1 MTTEIQTSKEARQK
15 DPRYVA
21 AKIAQSLGFDID
33 PDQYT
38 AEVVRTGD
46 KIVLPEGAI
55 LSDIIN
61 VLKKQDESEKQTV
74 SVNTTINAAPWDG
87 AIALHKAITEELG
100 LAYAKEIP
108 GGWFRPDQPPE
119 EIEVEVELG
128 KTMTVRWGMFELPGM
143 EGAIAQTGVN
153 RDATSGEF
161 VFTAVIKTKRRWE
174 KRARK
179 ILDRA
184 RQIAAVESVH
194 KGKAFSIRFFDND
207 GDAINIPTPQ
217 FFRFSDKQPIFN
229 TELEAAIERN
239 IFTPIRHA
247 GELQKLGESLKRG
260 ILFAGRYGTG
270 KTMLASHIAQ
280 VAIQNGWTFIY
291 VKESKELPQALKY
304 AQKFQPVVVF
314 AEDVDRVAGLQRTDS
329 VNNLL
334 NELDGVDSK
343 SAQIMTIL
351 TSNHSSQVNA
361 AMRRPG
367 RIDMVMQVLAP
378 NADTIG
384 RMVKSFVGA
393 GLDPKADTTE
403 IGTVLQGYAPAY
415 IKEACGRARLEALR
429 RTGKS
434 DALITGEDL
443 AAVAREVAAEKQMFS
458 VPTEDEAVNAGN
470 ANDVTAIATGFA
482 AASKVMKDAV
492 AKAAAAKV

>member
-1 MTTEIQTSKEARQK
+1 MGNEIQTSKEARQK

-21 AKIAQSLGFDID
+21 AKIAQTLGFDID
-33 PDQYT
+33 PDTYT

-46 KIVLPEGAI
+46 KIILPEGAI
-55 LSDIIN
+55 LSDVIK
-61 VLKKQDESEKQTV
+61 VLTKQDESEKQTV
-74 SVNTTINAAPWDG
+74 GVNTTINAAPWDG

-100 LAYAKEIP
+100 LAYALEIP
-108 GGWFRPDQPPE
+108 MGWFGSRPPE

-143 EGAIAQTGVN
+143 EGATAETGITKDPVTN
-153 RDATSGEF
+153 EF
-161 VFTAVIKTKRRWE
+161 VFTASIKTKRRWE

-184 RQIAAVESVH
+184 RAIAAVESVH
-194 KGKAFSIRFFDND
+194 KGKAFSIQFFDND
-207 GDAINIPTPQ
+207 GDAIAIPTPK
-217 FFRFSDKQPIFN
+217 FFRFSDKQPIFRR
-229 TELEAAIERN
+229 ELEAAIERN
-239 IFTPIRHA
+239 IKTPIKHA
-247 GELQKLGESLKRG
+247 AELQRVGESLKRG

-270 KTMLASHIAQ
+270 KTMLASDIAQ

-291 VKESKELPQALKY
+291 VRESRELPHALKY

-314 AEDVDRVAGLQRTDS
+314 AEDVDRIAGLQRTDS

-378 NADTIG
+378 DAETIT
-384 RMVKSFVGA
+384 RMVKSFVGE
-393 GLDPKADTTE
+393 GLDPKADLTE
-403 IGTVLQGYAPAY
+403 ISTVLSGYAPAY

-429 RTGKS
+429 RTGKY
-434 DALITGEDL
+434 DAAITGEDL
-443 AAVAREVAAEKQMFS
+443 AAVAKEVAAEKQMFS
-458 VPTEDEAVNAGN
+458 VPTEDETVNTAN
-470 ANDVTAIATGFA
+470 ANDVNAIATGFA

-492 AKAAAAKV
+492 AKAAATTK